1 MTSNSTFQIVICS
14 DMACI
19 VGVCEGKVYV
29 DLVFVHVYICMCMWF
44 VFMYMYFA
52 SRLINVLFMQFVLH
66 ASTLHFLDFNES
78 FCIS

>member
-44 VFMYMYFA
+44 VFMYMYLYVYGV
-52 SRLINVLFMQFVLH
+52 SLYLCGLH
-66 ASTLHFLDFNES
+66 V
-78 FCIS
+78 CKWYV

>member
-14 DMACI
+14 DMAWI

-44 VFMYMYFA
+44 VFMYMYLVYVSVCIWGIF
-52 SRLINVLFMQFVLH
+52 IFMWPP
-66 ASTLHFLDFNES
+66 
-78 FCIS
+78 CM